1 MIKKDEIKN
10 EIKDEFS
17 KQAKEKG
24 RLQELDKTIK

>member
-1 MIKKDEIKN
+1 MIKKD